1 MEDFDKGKEIEYVC
15 LFCGERIKRKVLE
28 RKVQC
33 LKCGSRI
40 FKKERDP
47 NRIKKVLAR

>member
-1 MEDFDKGKEIEYVC
+1 MEELDKGGEIEYVC

-28 RKVQC
+28 RKIQC

-47 NRIKKVLAR
+47 ARIKKVLAR